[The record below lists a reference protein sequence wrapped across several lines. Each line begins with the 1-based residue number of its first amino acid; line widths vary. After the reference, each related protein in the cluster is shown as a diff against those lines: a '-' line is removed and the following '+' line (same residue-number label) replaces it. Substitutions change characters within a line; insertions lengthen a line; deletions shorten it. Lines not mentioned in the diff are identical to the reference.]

1 LAINNSRFDSYNL
14 LIFVTILIALAVV
27 FSFGMGNVA
36 AANPGD
42 TIYVNSSGGND
53 SNNGSSWLYAKQSI
67 GKAVGTVNINGTIYL
82 ADV

>member
-36 AANPGD
+36 AANP
-42 TIYVNSSGGND
+42 
-53 SNNGSSWLYAKQSI
+53 
-67 GKAVGTVNINGTIYL
+67 
-82 ADV
+82 